1 LLIDPSTSAAHLSE
15 RKRARLSFPCL
26 RARVKWKREHAA
38 KPARAKTTVPDGG
51 SPLDA
56 RWPTMIIS
64 TSARLVS
71 CRTVLF
77 RLMATGAMR
86 ACVFPW
92 TRAVVALSCRHRRW
106 VLLPGRR
113 CLHHTSSSAGRDL
126 RRDAACA
133 PAGLRACA
141 TYEAVLAWL
150 SASMLFWLSA
160 LLALSII
167 FVNLSS
173 HNSFSQPLQMFV
185 FYVLVGGK
193 SAYWKTVRRH
203 RAKKSGRVDICFKN
217 IKLINYFRK

>member
-1 LLIDPSTSAAHLSE
+1 
-15 RKRARLSFPCL
+15 
-26 RARVKWKREHAA
+26 
-38 KPARAKTTVPDGG
+38 
-51 SPLDA
+51 
-56 RWPTMIIS
+56 
-64 TSARLVS
+64 
-71 CRTVLF
+71 
-77 RLMATGAMR
+77 MATGAMR

-126 RRDAACA
+126 RRDAAYA

-141 TYEAVLAWL
+141 TYEAALAWL
-150 SASMLFWLSA
+150 SASMLFWLSD

-167 FVNLSS
+167 FVFVNLSS

-193 SAYWKTVRRH
+193 SAPCKEKKTCGYMFLKHISTRPHDLCKETRRN
-203 RAKKSGRVDICFKN
+203 RG
-217 IKLINYFRK
+217 

>member
-1 LLIDPSTSAAHLSE
+1 MADDDYLNIGQAG
-15 RKRARLSFPCL
+15 
-26 RARVKWKREHAA
+26 V
-38 KPARAKTTVPDGG
+38 
-51 SPLDA
+51 
-56 RWPTMIIS
+56 
-64 TSARLVS
+64 VS
-71 CRTVLF
+71 HGLF

-193 SAYWKTVRRH
+193 SAPC
-203 RAKKSGRVDICFKN
+203 KKKKMWPCRYMF
-217 IKLINYFRK
+217 